1 MKKFDTEYKVLKV
14 EETTYRNGK
23 PATQVTI
30 LCPECEKEEIVTD
43 SKCLSPKHDQS
54 CWKCKMSIHEQRRI
68 TRGIGYSS

>member
-43 SKCLSPKHDQS
+43 SFLLFSL
-54 CWKCKMSIHEQRRI
+54 
-68 TRGIGYSS
+68 RGISPVDRGLPGGEDNGGSL